1 MTSLSQIA
9 VFLAAAVVAVPLF
22 RRFKLGAVLGY
33 LAAGVAIGPSG
44 LAIIGEVD
52 SVMHI
57 AELGIVM
64 LLFVIGLELQPSRLW
79 VLRKS
84 VFGLGIAQ
92 VATTASAIACVA
104 VLAGLPVPAA
114 IVIGLALAMSS
125 TAFVLQTLAER
136 GQLTSRHGRS
146 SFAILLFQDI
156 AVIPMLAL
164 IPLLGKGEGIPA
176 GAQAWLAAGEAIA
189 AIAAIVF
196 GGRYLLRPIFRII
209 ARSGIAEIF
218 TAAALLVVIGTSLLL
233 FSVGLS
239 MSLGAFLAGM
249 LLADSEYRHEL
260 EASIEPFKGLLLGLF
275 FISVGMSVDLGLI
288 GSEPARIAAIVAGL
302 MLIKA
307 VVLFVV
313 ARIAGQGAANARSL
327 AATLSQGGEFAFVL
341 FAIAV
346 NGGIMEAELASSL
359 VIAVTISMALTPLAM
374 AIDDALRKRNT
385 AKTKE
390 DFDEIEPDDAAII
403 IAGFGRFGQIVA
415 RTLTARDIHFTAL
428 DISSDQIEVV
438 RRFGN
443 NKAYYGDASRLE
455 LLRAAHAQNAE
466 IFVLAIDDIEA
477 SVRTAETVKKHF
489 PNLKIYARARNRFH
503 GYRLMDI
510 GVDYLIRETLGSALE
525 LAENVLEQTGMTP
538 WDARDTI
545 STFRAHD
552 ERTMLR
558 QQAVYHD
565 ESQLI
570 QTSREAA
577 RELQDLIE
585 SDRESQAHA
594 SSSIFSPEDVR

>member
-1 MTSLSQIA
+1 MTFLSQIA
-9 VFLAAAVVAVPLF
+9 VFLAAAVIAVPLF
-22 RRFKLGAVLGY
+22 RRFRLGAVLGY

-44 LAIIGEVD
+44 LEIIGDVD

-84 VFGLGIAQ
+84 VFGLGFTQ

-104 VLAGLPVPAA
+104 LLIGLPVPAS

-136 GQLTSRHGRS
+136 GELTTRHGRS

-164 IPLLGKGEGIPA
+164 IPLLGRGEGIPA

-189 AIAAIVF
+189 AIAAVVF

-209 ARSGIAEIF
+209 ARSGTTEIF

-233 FSVGLS
+233 SSVGLS

-275 FISVGMSVDLGLI
+275 FISVGMSVNLGLI
-288 GSEPARIAAIVAGL
+288 VSEPARILAIVAGL

-307 VVLFVV
+307 VILFVV
-313 ARIAGQGAANARSL
+313 ARIAGQSAVTARSL
-327 AATLSQGGEFAFVL
+327 AATLSQG

-346 NGGIMEAELASSL
+346 NGGIVEAELAGSL
-359 VIAVTISMALTPLAM
+359 VIAVTISMALTPLTM
-374 AIDDALRKRNT
+374 AIDDALRRRNT

-390 DFDEIEPDDAAII
+390 EFEKIEADDAAII
-403 IAGFGRFGQIVA
+403 IAGFGRVGHIVA
-415 RTLTARDIHFTAL
+415 RTLTARGIHFTAL
-428 DISSDQIEVV
+428 DISSEQIDVV

-443 NKAYYGDASRLE
+443 NKAYYGDASRLDT
-455 LLRAAHAQNAE
+455 LRAVKAQDAE
-466 IFVLAIDDIEA
+466 LFVLAIDDIEA
-477 SVRTAETVKKHF
+477 SVHTAEMVKKHF
-489 PNLKIYARARNRFH
+489 PNLKIFARVRNRFH
-503 GYRLMDI
+503 AHRLMDV

-525 LAENVLEQTGMTP
+525 LAENVLLQTGMSS
-538 WDARDTI
+538 WEARDTV
-545 STFRAHD
+545 STFRSHD
-552 ERTMLR
+552 EQTILR
-558 QQAVYHD
+558 QHAVYHD

-577 RELQDLIE
+577 QELQDILE
-585 SDRESQAHA
+585 SDRESEQSADD
-594 SSSIFSPEDVR
+594 SIFSPEDVR